1 MTGAAEDLARTGQ
14 ALLALGERIGAAGE
28 LPRRPRDYVPSTRKL
43 TDDAAVSAWMARER
57 SVVSA
62 VVASGIQLLDL
73 SEVKALYEREWERIA
88 AVVRRIIESTIER
101 KTSADDLYVEAC
113 LESWIVLFG
122 DEPDAHEADRR
133 TRRIA
138 EAISDR
144 LAGAGDDAG
153 VDLRPAGG
161 LVRVHHITLQ
171 LDRPAGEI
179 KTIRDLLLSWQRS
192 HQAEVR
198 ARQGWI
204 DGLGLVASTW
214 LEPEVSLRVPS
225 AALDGGGL
233 AAITGYRQRLEA
245 RDPLGEQ
252 YRDMQEAREGNRPVL
267 DRVAMERGCGY
278 LSKLGGRT
286 LTVPVSADTLDW
298 AEHRASLLDAL
309 GDLDGTFNTVADAA
323 MFLEIEDLPDDM
335 QHGRLLRI
343 VQPFM
348 PLVAGILAG
357 IDPARPGLDRFE
369 MLGSR
374 FRGFSVDG
382 RRLRTKA
389 QWHGLAC
396 TADSVSRRPWCLRIH
411 NVVDASAI
419 PLLKRVPGIQC
430 ISGPAVAAALSAPIV
445 GGESGPR
452 AGRR

>member
-1 MTGAAEDLARTGQ
+1 MTGAAEDLAHTGQ

-28 LPRRPRDYVPSTRKL
+28 MPRRPRDYVPSTRKL

-153 VDLRPAGG
+153 IDLRPAGG

-198 ARQGWI
+198 ARKGWI

-225 AALDGGGL
+225 AARDGRGL
-233 AAITGYRQRLEA
+233 AAITGYRLRLEA
-245 RDPLGEQ
+245 RDPLGELGG
-252 YRDMQEAREGNRPVL
+252 EAREDPARERPVL
-267 DRVAMERGCGY
+267 DRVALERGRGY
-278 LSKLGGRT
+278 LAKLGGRT
-286 LTVPVSADTLDW
+286 LTVPVTADTLD
-298 AEHRASLLDAL
+298 AGEHRACLLDAL
-309 GDLDGTFNTVADAA
+309 RDVDGTFNTVADVS
-323 MFLEIEDLPDDM
+323 MFLEIEELPDDI
-335 QHGRLLRI
+335 QHGRLLRV

-374 FRGFSVDG
+374 FRGFCVDG

-419 PLLKRVPGIQC
+419 PLLKRIPGIES
-430 ISGPAVAAALSAPIV
+430 ISGPAVAAALSAPIL
-445 GGESGPR
+445 GGESGSR